1 MRNLSRFQ
9 PNSVRFKLKGESRG
23 EGGCEMFREL
33 KLDTKDELRTGE
45 VRKFIVTKKCFLIS
59 ISGGVKCLIVLRDS
73 P

>member
-1 MRNLSRFQ
+1 
-9 PNSVRFKLKGESRG
+9 
-23 EGGCEMFREL
+23 MFREL